1 MFSGKALISYKEP
14 DLTADPAGHSIK
26 SGTLRKRFS
35 GFFAGIYRNR
45 QQGALG
51 DRLS

>member
-1 MFSGKALISYKEP
+1 MFSGKALISYKGP
-14 DLTADPAGHSIK
+14 DLNADPVGHSIK
-26 SGTLRKRFS
+26 SGTLCRRFL
-35 GFFAGIYRNR
+35 GLFAGIYRNR